1 MCDFLAVVLTKKI
14 FSFYHIQKTPPFTE
28 GAFYYLPI
36 RAADY
41 FTSSKIIITENQL
54 FIILWYKFDC

>member
-14 FSFYHIQKTPPFTE
+14 FSFHHIQKNTPITE

-36 RAADY
+36 RVTDY
-41 FTSSKIIITENQL
+41 FTYSKITCVENQ
-54 FIILWYKFDC
+54 